1 MNINHFTFIMAR
13 YYRRRA
19 RRSYRAR
26 PVKRMRYSAECS
38 LIRASFKDSVNL
50 VHIPIAPLENV
61 TTAIFGMR
69 KAKNFTLTLAS
80 NVPTS
85 IGNAAIVEFALV
97 YWPQVYANAPTTYIP
112 TLSDLPASGNAV
124 SMYEPNQNVIMQG
137 IWTLSESSY
146 RGFSRLAR
154 NLNSGDTLMIIMKY
168 VGDPIPAN
176 TTINIAGTIK
186 FAIGYN

>member
-1 MNINHFTFIMAR
+1 MAR
-13 YYRRRA
+13 YYRRA
-19 RRSYRAR
+19 RRSYRRSR

-38 LIRASFKDSVNL
+38 LIRASFTSAVTQVN
-50 VHIPIAPLENV
+50 VPIAPVENV
-61 TTAIFGMR
+61 QTSVFGMR

-80 NVPTS
+80 NVPTA

-97 YWPQVYANAPTTYIP
+97 YWPQVYATAPQTFVP
-112 TLSDLPASGNAV
+112 TLADLPASGNAV
-124 SMYEPNQNVIMQG
+124 SLFEPNQNVIMQG

-146 RGFSRLAR
+146 RGFTRLAR
-154 NLNSGDTLMIIMKY
+154 NLNSGDTLVLIMKY
-168 VGDPIPAN
+168 VGDAIPAS